1 MMTKNLINIRGDSD
15 DPYERYKM
23 PMLLVNMKNKGQFND
38 TTISGLGPV
47 AKSLKVN
54 EECLTKWFSSNL
66 KTQGRVSESTLILKG
81 AFDYDRIEQSLR
93 EFINTYVLCEK
104 CNLPELIY
112 LSNDKKKKMISRCQA
127 CGHRSKL
134 NCNDNIWKI
143 FLKHITSTP
152 TSRSTSTP
160 ATKMIHSVV
169 DNNDEPVEWLSDLSD
184 DAIMK
189 RKTDNLTSNLLKDL
203 MQ

>member
-23 PMLLVNMKNKGQFND
+23 PMLLVKMKNKGQFND

-54 EECLTKWFSSNL
+54 EECLTKWFGSNL
-66 KTQGRVSESTLILKG
+66 KTQGRVSESTVILKG

-93 EFINTYVLCEK
+93 GFIKTYVLCEK

-143 FLKHITSTP
+143 FLKHITP
-152 TSRSTSTP
+152 TIEDCFI
-160 ATKMIHSVV
+160 K
-169 DNNDEPVEWLSDLSD
+169 
-184 DAIMK
+184 
-189 RKTDNLTSNLLKDL
+189 L
-203 MQ
+203 MN

>member
-1 MMTKNLINIRGDSD
+1 MMMTKNLINIRGDSD

-23 PMLLVNMKNKGQFND
+23 PMLLVKMKNKGQFND

-54 EECLTKWFSSNL
+54 EECLTKWFGSNL

-93 EFINTYVLCEK
+93 GFIKTYVLCEK

-143 FLKHITSTP
+143 FLKHITPTSTP
-152 TSRSTSTP
+152 TPILAST
-160 ATKMIHSVV
+160 ATKIIPSVV
-169 DNNDEPVEWLSDLSD
+169 DDEPVEWLSDLSD

>member
-23 PMLLVNMKNKGQFND
+23 PMLLVKMKNKGQFND

-54 EECLTKWFSSNL
+54 EECLTKWFGSNL

-93 EFINTYVLCEK
+93 GFIKTYVLCEK

-143 FLKHITSTP
+143 FLKHITPTSTP
-152 TSRSTSTP
+152 TPILAST
-160 ATKMIHSVV
+160 ATKIIPSVV
-169 DNNDEPVEWLSDLSD
+169 DDEPVEWLSDLSD

>member
-23 PMLLVNMKNKGQFND
+23 PMLLVKMKNKGQFND

-54 EECLTKWFSSNL
+54 EECLTKWFGSNL
-66 KTQGRVSESTLILKG
+66 KTQGRVSESTVILKG

-93 EFINTYVLCEK
+93 GFIKTYVLCEK

-143 FLKHITSTP
+143 FLKHITPTSTP
-152 TSRSTSTP
+152 TPILAST
-160 ATKMIHSVV
+160 ATKIIPSVV
-169 DNNDEPVEWLSDLSD
+169 DDEPVEWLSDLSD